1 MRNLSEFCVL
11 VFVKS
16 MLKQTLLFERLFY
29 DCYLSSTCIL
39 VGNMRMIMSECGGFM
54 SRQLYTQ
61 SDTLQALLDKAPLC
75 DSNGTLIS
83 DLSHVPTEW
92 KITIQGA
99 REHNLKNVSLS
110 IPRNRMVVFTGLSG
124 SGKSSLAFDTLFAE
138 GQRRYVESLSAYA
151 RQFLGRMDK
160 PDVDFIEGLS
170 PAVSIDQKTTNRNPR
185 STVGTITEIYDYL
198 RLLFARIG
206 VPHCPECGELVS
218 AQTPQQMTDTLLA
231 MPERTRLQIL
241 APVVR
246 GRKGEFKDTLEL
258 LRADG
263 YARAIIDGQMHE
275 LSEDITL
282 EKQKKHTIEVVIDRI
297 VIKEGIRV
305 RLTDSIETALQ
316 LSQGVMVADFVDEP
330 ENSPNRRQSFSE
342 HRSCPH
348 NHKLDLEEI
357 EPRTFSFN
365 APYGACAECSG
376 IGYKLEIDP
385 ELVIPNPDKSLAQG
399 AIEPWAMNKAAGMY
413 YQHVLSGLAQDMGFS
428 MNTPWKNLPEDVQHA
443 IMYGHDFSVKVSY
456 KNRWGRQ
463 REYSTGFEGVVR
475 TLMRKHDETDSE
487 QMRQYYES
495 YMREVPCQKCHG
507 KRLRPEVLAV
517 TVADTS
523 IAEVCDMPVERSL
536 AWVNSLQLE
545 GSKALIAGEVLKEI
559 RARLGF
565 LNDVG
570 LSYLTLSR
578 AAKTLSG
585 GEAQRIRLATQIGS
599 GLVGVMYVLDEP
611 SIGLHQRDNE
621 RLIET
626 LHHLRNLGN
635 TLIVVEHDEETIRE
649 ADWLVDIGPEAGE
662 HGGEV
667 VYSGPSANIVK
678 AQRSITGDYIARR
691 RTIEVPKNRR
701 SINPEQM
708 LHIIGA
714 REHNLKNIDV
724 SIPLGVFTCIT
735 GVSGSGK
742 STLINS
748 ILYPVLADK
757 LNGARIVPGKHKR
770 VEGLE
775 YCDKVVHVD
784 QNPIGRTPRSNPAT
798 YTGVWDK
805 IRTLFAQTPE
815 AKVRGYGPGRFS
827 FNVKGGRCEACHG
840 DGTLKIEMNFLPDVY
855 VECEVCHGKRY
866 NRETLEVTYN
876 GKSVSDVL
884 GMPIS
889 EAAVFFKAYPS
900 IARYLDT
907 LVQVGLGY
915 IRLGQSAPTLSGGES
930 QRVKL
935 ATELQRR
942 STGKTVYILDEPT
955 TGLHFED
962 VRKLLN
968 VLQSL
973 VDKGNS
979 VIVIEH
985 NLDVVKSAD
994 WIIDLGPEGGDSGGT
1009 VVAEGSPETVSLCEA
1024 SWTGKFLK
1032 PILNA

>member
-1 MRNLSEFCVL
+1 MV
-11 VFVKS
+11 
-16 MLKQTLLFERLFY
+16 QQ
-29 DCYLSSTCIL
+29 
-39 VGNMRMIMSECGGFM
+39 GNK
-54 SRQLYTQ
+54 Q
-61 SDTLQALLDKAPLC
+61 SDALENLLNNAPI
-75 DSNGTLIS
+75 SENNGTIIS
-83 DLSHVPTEW
+83 DLSKVPSEW

-198 RLLFARIG
+198 RLLFARVG

-218 AQTPQQMTDTLLA
+218 AQTPQQMTDTLLS

-263 YARAIIDGQMHE
+263 YARAIIDGKMLE

-282 EKQKKHTIEVVIDRI
+282 AKQKKHTIEVVIDRL
-297 VIKEGIRV
+297 VIKDGIRV
-305 RLTDSIETALQ
+305 RLTDSIETALK
-316 LSQGVMVADFVDEP
+316 LSKGVIVADFVDED
-330 ENSPNRRQSFSE
+330 ENSPKRRQLFSE
-342 HRSCPH
+342 HRACPN
-348 NHKLDLEEI
+348 NHQLELDEI

-365 APYGACAECSG
+365 APYGACPECSG
-376 IGYKLEIDP
+376 IGYNLEIDP
-385 ELVIPNPDKSLAQG
+385 ELVIPDPSKSLAQG
-399 AIEPWAMNKAAGMY
+399 AIEPWAMNKSAGMY
-413 YQHVLSGLAQDMGFS
+413 YQHLLSGLAEDLGFS
-428 MNTPWKNLPEDVQHA
+428 MSTPWKDLPENIQQD
-443 IMYGHDFSVKVSY
+443 IMYGHDFTVQVSY
-456 KNRWGRQ
+456 TNRWGRQ

-495 YMREVPCQKCHG
+495 YMREVPCQSCKG

-517 TVADTS
+517 TVANTS
-523 IAEVCDMPVERSL
+523 ISEVCDMPVERSL
-536 AWVNSLQLE
+536 EWVNALKLE

-621 RLIET
+621 RLIAT

-635 TLIVVEHDEETIRE
+635 TLIVVEHDEDTIRQ

-662 HGGEV
+662 NGGEV
-667 VYSGPSANIVK
+667 VYSGPSKQITK
-678 AQRSITGDYIARR
+678 AKRSITGDYIAHRR
-691 RTIEVPKNRR
+691 SIEVPKKRRLVDENR
-701 SINPEQM
+701 M

-757 LNGARIVPGKHKR
+757 LNGARIVPGKHTR

-855 VECEVCHGKRY
+855 VECEVCHAKRY

-884 GMPIS
+884 NMPIS
-889 EAAVFFKAYPS
+889 EAAEFFKAYPS
-900 IARYLDT
+900 ISRYLDT
-907 LVQVGLGY
+907 LVKVGLGY
-915 IRLGQSAPTLSGGES
+915 IRLGQSATTLSGGES

-962 VRKLLN
+962 VRKLLT

-994 WIIDLGPEGGDSGGT
+994 WIIDLGPEGGDKGGT
-1009 VVAEGSPETVSLCEA
+1009 VIAEGSPESVARCNK

-1032 PILNA
+1032 TMLDA

>member
-1 MRNLSEFCVL
+1 MV
-11 VFVKS
+11 
-16 MLKQTLLFERLFY
+16 QQ
-29 DCYLSSTCIL
+29 
-39 VGNMRMIMSECGGFM
+39 GNK
-54 SRQLYTQ
+54 Q
-61 SDTLQALLDKAPLC
+61 SDALENLLNNAPI
-75 DSNGTLIS
+75 SENNGTIIS
-83 DLSHVPTEW
+83 DLSKVPSEW

-198 RLLFARIG
+198 RLLFARVG

-218 AQTPQQMTDTLLA
+218 AQTPQQMTDTLLS

-263 YARAIIDGQMHE
+263 YARAIIDGKMLE

-282 EKQKKHTIEVVIDRI
+282 AKQKKHTIEVVIDRL
-297 VIKEGIRV
+297 VIKDGIRV
-305 RLTDSIETALQ
+305 RLTDSIETALK
-316 LSQGVMVADFVDEP
+316 LSKGVMVADFVDED
-330 ENSPNRRQSFSE
+330 ENSPKRRQLFSE
-342 HRSCPH
+342 HRACPN
-348 NHKLDLEEI
+348 NHQLELDEI

-365 APYGACAECSG
+365 APYGACPECSG
-376 IGYKLEIDP
+376 IGYNLEIDP
-385 ELVIPNPDKSLAQG
+385 ELVIPDPSKSLAQG
-399 AIEPWAMNKAAGMY
+399 AIEPWAMNKSAGMY
-413 YQHVLSGLAQDMGFS
+413 YQHLLSGLAEDLGFS
-428 MNTPWKNLPEDVQHA
+428 MSTPWKDLPENIQQD
-443 IMYGHDFSVKVSY
+443 IMYGHDFTVQVSY
-456 KNRWGRQ
+456 TNRWGRQ

-495 YMREVPCQKCHG
+495 YMREVPCQSCKG

-517 TVADTS
+517 TVANTS

-536 AWVNSLQLE
+536 EWVNALKLE

-621 RLIET
+621 RLIAT

-635 TLIVVEHDEETIRE
+635 TLIVVEHDEDTIRQ

-662 HGGEV
+662 NGGEV
-667 VYSGPSANIVK
+667 VYSGPSAQITK
-678 AQRSITGDYIARR
+678 AKRSITGDYIAHRR
-691 RTIEVPKNRR
+691 LIEIPKKRRLVDENR
-701 SINPEQM
+701 M
-708 LHIIGA
+708 LNILGA

-757 LNGARIVPGKHKR
+757 LNGARIVPGKHTR

-855 VECEVCHGKRY
+855 VECEVCHAKRY

-884 GMPIS
+884 NMPIS
-889 EAAVFFKAYPS
+889 EAAEFFKAYPS
-900 IARYLDT
+900 ISRYLDT
-907 LVQVGLGY
+907 LVKVGLGY
-915 IRLGQSAPTLSGGES
+915 IRLGQSATTLSGGES

-962 VRKLLN
+962 VRKLLT

-994 WIIDLGPEGGDSGGT
+994 WIIDLGPEGGDKGGT
-1009 VVAEGSPETVSLCEA
+1009 VVAEGSPESVARCNK

-1032 PILNA
+1032 TMLNV

>member
-1 MRNLSEFCVL
+1 MV
-11 VFVKS
+11 
-16 MLKQTLLFERLFY
+16 QQ
-29 DCYLSSTCIL
+29 
-39 VGNMRMIMSECGGFM
+39 GNK
-54 SRQLYTQ
+54 Q
-61 SDTLQALLDKAPLC
+61 SDALENLLNNAPI
-75 DSNGTLIS
+75 SENNGTIIS
-83 DLSHVPTEW
+83 DLSKVPSEW

-198 RLLFARIG
+198 RLLFARVG

-218 AQTPQQMTDTLLA
+218 AQTPQQMTDTLLS

-263 YARAIIDGQMHE
+263 YARAIIDGKMLE

-282 EKQKKHTIEVVIDRI
+282 AKQRKHTIEVVIDRL
-297 VIKEGIRV
+297 VIKDGIRV
-305 RLTDSIETALQ
+305 RLTDSIETALK
-316 LSQGVMVADFVDEP
+316 LSKGVIVADFVDED
-330 ENSPNRRQSFSE
+330 ENSPKRRQLFSE
-342 HRSCPH
+342 HRACPN
-348 NHKLDLEEI
+348 NHQLELDEI

-365 APYGACAECSG
+365 APYGACPECSG
-376 IGYKLEIDP
+376 IGYNLEIDP
-385 ELVIPNPDKSLAQG
+385 ELVIPDPSKSLAQG
-399 AIEPWAMNKAAGMY
+399 AIEPWAMNKSAGMY
-413 YQHVLSGLAQDMGFS
+413 YQHLLSGLAEDLGFS
-428 MNTPWKNLPEDVQHA
+428 MSTPWKDLPENIQQD
-443 IMYGHDFSVKVSY
+443 IMYGHDFTVQVSY
-456 KNRWGRQ
+456 TNRWGRQ

-495 YMREVPCQKCHG
+495 YMREVPCQSCKG

-517 TVADTS
+517 TVANAS
-523 IAEVCDMPVERSL
+523 ISEVCDMPVERSL
-536 AWVNSLQLE
+536 EWVNALKLE

-621 RLIET
+621 RLIAT

-635 TLIVVEHDEETIRE
+635 TLIVVEHDEDTIRQ

-662 HGGEV
+662 NGGEV
-667 VYSGPSANIVK
+667 VYSGPSKQITK
-678 AQRSITGDYIARR
+678 AKRSITGDYIAHRR
-691 RTIEVPKNRR
+691 SIEVPKKRRLVDENR
-701 SINPEQM
+701 M
-708 LHIIGA
+708 LHILGA

-757 LNGARIVPGKHKR
+757 LNGARIVPGKHTR

-855 VECEVCHGKRY
+855 VECEVCHAKRY

-884 GMPIS
+884 NMPIS
-889 EAAVFFKAYPS
+889 EAAEFFKAYPS
-900 IARYLDT
+900 ISRYLDT
-907 LVQVGLGY
+907 LVKVGLGY
-915 IRLGQSAPTLSGGES
+915 IRLGQSATTLSGGES

-962 VRKLLN
+962 VRKLLT

-994 WIIDLGPEGGDSGGT
+994 WIIDLGPEGGDKGGT
-1009 VVAEGSPETVSLCEA
+1009 VIAEGSPESVARCNK

-1032 PILNA
+1032 TMLDA